1 MRIGRSRL
9 GHELE
14 ALGVRSGAVALV
26 HCRMSALGTVVGG
39 AETVVRAL
47 LDTVGLDG
55 TLVAY
60 LGWEDAPPD
69 SLDALDAGER
79 ELVLAE
85 QPVYDPT
92 TGRARRDHGRLAEA
106 LRTWP
111 GAVHSGHPEAGCSR
125 RRS

>member
-14 ALGVRSGAVALV
+14 ALGVQSGAVALV
-26 HCRMSALGTVVGG
+26 RCRMSALGTVVGG

-47 LDTVGLDG
+47 LDTVGLHG

-69 SLDALDAGER
+69 SLDARER
-79 ELVLAE
+79 ELVLAG
-85 QPVYDPT
+85 T
-92 TGRARRDHGRLAEA
+92 MLRR
-106 LRTWP
+106 
-111 GAVHSGHPEAGCSR
+111 
-125 RRS
+125 